1 MKTRHII
8 TWILILVFTDQII
21 KILINIYIG
30 NVHFEII
37 PTLIE
42 FKPTFNE
49 RHSWVNNLLDDNFG
63 INVGLIPH
71 VILYILIGIF
81 LPMYFSYFRNNILAD
96 KKLIDI
102 AIICLMAGVLC
113 ALIGNIIW
121 QKGTLDYI
129 YLKPLFVFDL
139 KDMYC
144 DLGTITFL
152 IYVFKNRN
160 QFEILAK
167 GMKLRDVYLE
177 TKDRL
182 KEIKNK

>member
-1 MKTRHII
+1 MKTRNII
-8 TWILILVFTDQII
+8 AWILILIFIDQFI
-21 KILINIYIG
+21 KILINIYFG
-30 NVHFEII
+30 NTHFEII
-37 PTLIE
+37 PSLIE

-71 VILYILIGIF
+71 VILFILIGIF
-81 LPMYFSYFRNNILAD
+81 LPMFFSYFRNNIPAD

-102 AIICLMAGVLC
+102 AIVFMMAAVLC

-139 KDMYC
+139 KDVYIDCGVVM
-144 DLGTITFL
+144 IL
-152 IYVFKNRN
+152 IYVLKNRK
-160 QFEILAK
+160 QLESIKDLK
-167 GMKLRDVYLE
+167 IRDVYMD
-177 TKDRL
+177 TKNRL
-182 KEIKNK
+182 REVRTK

>member
-1 MKTRHII
+1 MRTRNII
-8 TWILILVFTDQII
+8 AWILILIFTDQTI
-21 KILINIYIG
+21 KILINIYFG
-30 NVHFEII
+30 NAHFEII
-37 PTLIE
+37 PSLIE

-71 VILYILIGIF
+71 VILFILIGIF
-81 LPMYFSYFRNNILAD
+81 LPMFFSYFRNNIPAD

-102 AIICLMAGVLC
+102 AIVFMMAAVLC

-139 KDMYC
+139 KDLYN
-144 DLGTITFL
+144 DLGIITFL
-152 IYVFKNRN
+152 VYVLKNRE
-160 QFEILAK
+160 QFEILTK
-167 GMKLRDVYLE
+167 GMKLRDVYIE
-177 TKDRL
+177 TKNRL
-182 KEIKNK
+182 VEMKAK